1 MFEGVAIVPA
11 SYKAKFPM
19 RQSIKIT
26 NLIDSQPHTIVA
38 VNDRHIE
45 TLDRKERYQILY
57 GGSGAGKSHIKA
69 LDLLIKALTKPYFK
83 CIFGRKFSAQIRK
96 SQFALL
102 TDIIE
107 KRNWQ
112 QYFHYSK
119 AENSSMIITCL
130 LNGNSLTP
138 MGLDDVHKWTSVH
151 GYTDVWI
158 EEPLSKGKQ
167 SGSVTLKDFEEVD
180 RRLRNSPDDNYTQHI
195 HLTFNP
201 ISVNSWIYGEF
212 FSEKASEYKAQSYTH
227 KSTFRDNYFIDR
239 KAEEEKLRRQGE
251 YEFAIYGN
259 GEWGLVRADSPF
271 FYEFDMD
278 KHVAKLEYELNQKFI
293 FVLDFNI
300 DIMATSVWKIDRREK
315 YAYCVYE
322 FPPCKDID
330 DRCESIATSPFGRIL
345 DMCEFTGDATG
356 NARSGLRKGETYWS
370 VIKKKLG
377 MRVSQLKVPPSNIDH
392 VTSRQLCNY
401 VMRNFDFCIDES
413 CENMKADL
421 MTCETSDEGKI
432 DKAKYDPHYGD
443 GFRYLCQNYLSNI
456 I

>member
-1 MFEGVAIVPA
+1 MCVQIGIIPA
-11 SYKAKFPM
+11 SYKTSLPKEAAE
-19 RQSIKIT
+19 KII
-26 NLIDSQPHTIVA
+26 NLINLQPHTMVA
-38 VNDRHIE
+38 INDAHIE

-57 GGSGAGKSHIKA
+57 GGSGAGKSHTKA
-69 LDLLIKALTKPYFK
+69 LDLLLKALNKPYFK
-83 CIFGRKFSAQIRK
+83 CIYSRKFSAQIRK

-102 TDIIE
+102 IDIIE

-138 MGLDDVHKWTSVH
+138 MGLDDVHKWTSIH

-167 SGSVTLKDFEEVD
+167 SGSVTLQDFAEVD

-201 ISVNSWIYGEF
+201 ISVNSWIYSEF

-239 KAEEEKLRRQGE
+239 EAEEQKLRRQGK
-251 YEFAIYGN
+251 YEFSIYGN

-271 FYEFDMD
+271 FYEFSIDS
-278 KHVAKLEYELNQKFI
+278 HVANLEYEINQKFI
-293 FVLDFNI
+293 FVMDFNI
-300 DIMATSVWKIDRREK
+300 DIMATSVWKIDRHEK
-315 YAYCVYE
+315 FAYCVYE
-322 FPPCKDID
+322 FEPCKDID
-330 DRCESIATSPFGRIL
+330 DRCDSITSSPFGRIL

-356 NARSGLRKGETYWS
+356 NARSGLKKGETYWNA
-370 VIKKKLG
+370 IKRNLG
-377 MRVSQLKVPPSNIDH
+377 LRMGQIKVGASNIDH
-392 VTSRQLCNY
+392 VESRRLCNY
-401 VMRNFDFCIDES
+401 VIRNFDFCVNES
-413 CENMKADL
+413 CGKVKADL
-421 MTCETSDEGKI
+421 QSAETSDSGGL

-456 I
+456 V